1 MPKKINGGKVYQTK
15 YDEYIGSILESNPNI
30 YKYEVPLII
39 KAFRKTVKY
48 FLEKCI
54 EFEFTDVFQF
64 KRVHKKESR
73 AFAKYRNEFVG
84 IPAHDEMKF
93 SVTKK
98 LKDYLNS
105 RNEFANVRHREK
117 LPDGL
122 TRKNDIF

>member
-15 YDEYIGSILESNPNI
+15 YDEYIGEILESNSNI

-48 FLEKCI
+48 FLENCI
-54 EFEFTDVFQF
+54 EFEFTDVFKF
-64 KRVHKKESR
+64 KRRHKGATKVYAR
-73 AFAKYRNEFVG
+73 YRDETIT
-84 IPAHDEMKF
+84 IPSHDEMKF
-93 SVTKK
+93 VVTKK

-105 RNEFANVRHREK
+105 RNKFASVRHREK

-122 TRKNDIF
+122 TRNNDIF

>member
-15 YDEYIGSILESNPNI
+15 YDEYIGKILEPNPNI

-48 FLEKCI
+48 FLENCI
-54 EFEFTDVFQF
+54 EFEFTDVFKF
-64 KRVHKKESR
+64 ERRRRGATKVYAR
-73 AFAKYRNEFVG
+73 YRDETIT
-84 IPAHDEMKF
+84 IPPHDEMKF
-93 SVTKK
+93 VVTKK

>member
-15 YDEYIGSILESNPNI
+15 YDEYIGEILESNPNI

-48 FLEKCI
+48 FLENCI
-54 EFEFTDVFQF
+54 EFEFTDVFKF
-64 KRVHKKESR
+64 ERRHKGATKVY
-73 AFAKYRNEFVG
+73 AHYRDETIT
-84 IPAHDEMKF
+84 IPPHDEMKF
-93 SVTKK
+93 VVTKK

-105 RNEFANVRHREK
+105 RNKFANVRHREK
-117 LPDGL
+117 LPGGL

>member
-15 YDEYIGSILESNPNI
+15 YDEYIGEILESNSNI

-48 FLEKCI
+48 FLENCI
-54 EFEFTDVFQF
+54 EFEFTDVFKF
-64 KRVHKKESR
+64 ERRHKGATKVY
-73 AFAKYRNEFVG
+73 AHYRDETIT
-84 IPAHDEMKF
+84 IPPHDEMKF
-93 SVTKK
+93 VVTTK

-105 RNEFANVRHREK
+105 RNKFANVRHREK

>member
-15 YDEYIGSILESNPNI
+15 YDEYIGTILESNPNI
-30 YKYEVPLII
+30 YKYEVPIII

-48 FLEKCI
+48 FLENCI
-54 EFEFTDVFQF
+54 EFEFTDAFQL
-64 KRVHKKESR
+64 KRIHKGETK
-73 AFAKYRNEFVG
+73 AYAKYRDETIT
-84 IPAHDEMKF
+84 IPPHDEMKF
-93 SVTKK
+93 VVHKK

-105 RNEFANVRHREK
+105 RNEFTNVRHREK